1 MKFNNSIKSIIK
13 DFINFFK
20 ERPIGYGKGIYN
32 SPWDFPE
39 LMLYELLYKA
49 KEKQNIFIVGG
60 SYCDELESLSRT
72 NKLSNVVILEPSS
85 DIKVQ
90 SELKKNV
97 KRFYESSIIINKAA
111 SFEEGKSDFYKTNIE
126 GTASLLKLG
135 MISKEYHL
143 LKQKETT
150 QVELTTLDKVSEE
163 TGIVPDILWID
174 VQGAELMVLNGAKK
188 ILRSVNL
195 VFLETSVFEPT
206 YENGT
211 TFAQIYNFL
220 KNFGFFPLQLGSD
233 IKDGTGNALFVKSLF
248 R

>member
-1 MKFNNSIKSIIK
+1 MKFNIPIKSRIK
-13 DFINFFK
+13 DFINSFK
-20 ERPIGYGKGIYN
+20 ERPIGYGKGIYK

-85 DIKVQ
+85 DNEIQ
-90 SELKKNV
+90 LELKKNV
-97 KRFYESSIIINKAA
+97 KRFHKSSIIIKKAA
-111 SFEEGKSDFYKTNIE
+111 SFEEGISDFYKTNVE
-126 GTASLLKLG
+126 GTASLLKLWK
-135 MISKEYHL
+135 ISKEYDF
-143 LKQKETT
+143 LKQKDTK
-150 QVELTTLDKVSEE
+150 QVELTTLDKVSKE
-163 TGIVPDILWID
+163 TGITPDILWID

-188 ILRSVNL
+188 ILKTVNT

-211 TFAQIYNFL
+211 TFAQIYDYLN
-220 KNFGFFPLQLGSD
+220 NFGFFPLQLGSD
-233 IKDGTGNALFVKSLF
+233 IKNGTGNAIFFKSF
-248 R
+248 F